1 VRAYRE
7 LWDQREA
14 RWPLVSS
21 TVARLT
27 PGMLVLALV
36 LALRGAGYTFTAAGV
51 VAGAHQLG
59 LGAGAPVQGRL
70 VDRFG
75 QRAVLVPDALLFLLG
90 TAVLASL
97 IVGRASVPVLVGVAA
112 LTGAVYPPTTP
123 CARVLLS
130 TLFPS
135 GQLRETAFAVT
146 GVAVELGFV
155 LGPLAAVVIAETIG
169 ATWAVVVGGLFAA
182 LGGGGYAATRAAA
195 SVARRTS
202 ARLPG
207 GALRSP
213 GIRVMVLAF
222 GGIALVFGVLDLVLP
237 AFGERYGVPFAAGL
251 LIAAMAS
258 GSALGAVVYGSR
270 PWPGTVLDRLRLLGG
285 VFVAGLLVLPLA
297 TGSLPVFA
305 AALFLSGI
313 CLGPATICAFQLIDD
328 LALPG
333 TQTEAQSWT
342 QASVVVGVAAGAALS
357 GAIIDQGRPA
367 IALVLGAVSV
377 VAALLLIHDRREQLR
392 QVVRGSEAVP
402 AATGSLAS

>member
-14 RWPLVSS
+14 RWPLVLS

-36 LALRGAGYTFTAAGV
+36 LALRDAAYTFTAAGV
-51 VAGAHQLG
+51 IAGAHQIG
-59 LGAGAPVQGRL
+59 LGVGAPIQGRL

-75 QRAVLVPDALLFLLG
+75 QRRVLVPDALLFLFG
-90 TAVLASL
+90 TGVLAWL
-97 IVGRASVPVLVGVAA
+97 IVGRSPVPVLIAVAA

-130 TLFPS
+130 NLFPS

-169 ATWAVVVGGLFAA
+169 ATWAVVGGGLFAA
-182 LGGGGYAATRAAA
+182 VGGGGYAATRAAG
-195 SVARRTS
+195 SVARRATP
-202 ARLPG
+202 RLPG

-222 GGIALVFGVLDLVLP
+222 GGLALVFGVLDLVLP
-237 AFGERYGVPFAAGL
+237 AIGESSGVPFAAGL
-251 LIAAMAS
+251 LIASMAS
-258 GSALGAVVYGSR
+258 GSALGAVVYGAR

-285 VFVAGLLVLPLA
+285 IFAAGLLVLPLA
-297 TGSLPVFA
+297 TGSLPLFA

-342 QASVVVGVAAGAALS
+342 QASVVAGVAVGAAMT
-357 GAIIDQGRPA
+357 GAIIDQGRPGV
-367 IALVLGAVSV
+367 ALVVGSV
-377 VAALLLIHDRREQLR
+377 CVAAALLLIHARRERLR
-392 QVVRGSEAVP
+392 QVVRGTEALP
-402 AATGSLAS
+402 TATGSLAS